1 MDHSTLWTSWVVKST
16 EYSVFHSGDSGYE
29 GHFKEIQTR
38 LGSMDLTMIKVGD
51 YGKDLGWQDIHM
63 IPENSIKAH
72 MDLQGRTLLPIH
84 WGTFVLSNHDWDEPI
99 ERTWEAA
106 KENGVDL
113 RTPRFGEVVEYN
125 KSYQSVQWWRQIK
138 SLE

>member
-1 MDHSTLWTSWVVKST
+1 MDHSTLWTSWVVKSSDF
-16 EYSVFHSGDSGYE
+16 SVFHSGDSGYE
-29 GHFKEIQTR
+29 NHFKEIQAR

-72 MDLQGRTLLPIH
+72 LDLQGRTLLPIH

-99 ERTWEAA
+99 ERTWTAA
-106 KENGVDL
+106 KENDVDL
-113 RTPRFGEVVEYN
+113 MTPRFGEVVEFN
-125 KSYQSVQWWRQIK
+125 KPYESIQWWRELQPT
-138 SLE
+138 E